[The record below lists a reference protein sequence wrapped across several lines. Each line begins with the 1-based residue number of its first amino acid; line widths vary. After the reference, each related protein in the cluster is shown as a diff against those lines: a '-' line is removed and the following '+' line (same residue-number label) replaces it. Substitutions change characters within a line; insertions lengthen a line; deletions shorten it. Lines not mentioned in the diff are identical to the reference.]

1 MKEGLLDEQA
11 RHSKSERTAEQQPA
25 KPDYSSDPSA
35 SEQARKL
42 ALAIVGA
49 GLDRKASGVEILDV
63 CGKVD
68 YAELLVLMTGR
79 SDRHVHAIAKGVQRD
94 LKTEHGVVPLSI
106 EGMTAATWVLIDYND
121 VVVHVFQQDARVFY
135 DLEGLWLDA
144 GRMNV
149 PHPKERKSDVPRSE

>member
-1 MKEGLLDEQA
+1 MDEPLL
-11 RHSKSERTAEQQPA
+11 HPKSERAEQQSPA
-25 KPDYSSDPSA
+25 TSDLSIRDDGDGPTA

-42 ALAIVGA
+42 ALAIAAA
-49 GLDRKASGVEILDV
+49 GLERKASGVEIIDV

-68 YAELLVLMTGR
+68 YAEVLVLMTGR